1 MKPFLDRRYN
11 NRINKL
17 TRSAQGAAASCRR
30 FVVGASLATERASAE
45 MAHLQG
51 AVWSEAQDQTG
62 TVCKP
67 ANLQVCSV
75 RQTRAGRPLR

>member
-1 MKPFLDRRYN
+1 MAA
-11 NRINKL
+11 
-17 TRSAQGAAASCRR
+17 RSGGILPP
-30 FVVGASLATERASAE
+30 VGASLATERASAE

-51 AVWSEAQDQTG
+51 AIWSEAQDQTG

-75 RQTRAGRPLR
+75 RRAQAFRPHSDVAQASRLPSCL